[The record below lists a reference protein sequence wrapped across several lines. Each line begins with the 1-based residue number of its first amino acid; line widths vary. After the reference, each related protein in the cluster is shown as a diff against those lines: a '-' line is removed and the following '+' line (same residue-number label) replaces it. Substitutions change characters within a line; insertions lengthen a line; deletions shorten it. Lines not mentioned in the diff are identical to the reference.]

1 MYKISE
7 ILELRVIC
15 IVNRKLSL
23 YMYIYD
29 KLWIMIMIGLK
40 LFVVFSS
47 SSVRLR

>member
-47 SSVRLR
+47 SVRLR